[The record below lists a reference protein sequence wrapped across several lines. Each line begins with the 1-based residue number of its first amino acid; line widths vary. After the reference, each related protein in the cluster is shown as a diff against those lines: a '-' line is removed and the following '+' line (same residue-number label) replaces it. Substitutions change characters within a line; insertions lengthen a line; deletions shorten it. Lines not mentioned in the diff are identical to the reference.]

1 MERSGDQMDQEAAAA
16 KDGEE
21 GGVAPA
27 ARKTLDSIGA
37 ADNIIEALDMAAH
50 EVDRQKESS
59 ASRSEEGRSK
69 AAPPN
74 PFMLGLSPSAY
85 VLKSVSFSAE
95 WVSNVLVDS
104 PVILKLRPLQ
114 PLDIS

>member
-59 ASRSEEGRSK
+59 ASWSEEGRSK

-74 PFMLGLSPSAY
+74 PLMLGLSPSAY
-85 VLKSVSFSAE
+85 VLKSCQIMDTIYRCY
-95 WVSNVLVDS
+95 LVRS
-104 PVILKLRPLQ
+104 TVC
-114 PLDIS
+114 LDDCSG